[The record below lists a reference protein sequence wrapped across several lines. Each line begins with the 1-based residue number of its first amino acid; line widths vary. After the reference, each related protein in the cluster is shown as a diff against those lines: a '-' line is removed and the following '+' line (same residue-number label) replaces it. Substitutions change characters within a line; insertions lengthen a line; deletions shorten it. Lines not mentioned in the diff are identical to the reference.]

1 MAITVKG
8 IRLKSVNV
16 GEQKDDGQREV
27 TGSYDLMSNAD
38 IPLAKQ
44 TFNGYGDIK
53 ITFSQ
58 ETQKSF
64 QAFLTGVKKDIST
77 QLGLD
82 EV

>member
-8 IRLKSVNV
+8 IRLKSVNI

-27 TGSYDLMSNAD
+27 TGSYDLMSNMD

-53 ITFSQ
+53 ITFTA
-58 ETQKSF
+58 ETQKAF
-64 QAFLTGVKKDIST
+64 QAFLTGVKKDISMV
-77 QLGLD
+77 LGLE